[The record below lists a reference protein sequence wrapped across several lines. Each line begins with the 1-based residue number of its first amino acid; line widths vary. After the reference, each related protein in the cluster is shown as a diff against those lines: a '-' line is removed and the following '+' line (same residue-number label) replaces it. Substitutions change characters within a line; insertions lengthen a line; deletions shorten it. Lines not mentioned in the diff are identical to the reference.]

1 VTVAFAR
8 EDGYTLVEMIVVMS
22 ILTVVLGG
30 VVTLFTSGI
39 HAASDQ
45 NQRVQAQQESR
56 LALNKLRR
64 DVHSGCTISTPATYN
79 TWTSSVTLYSWIDGC
94 ASGANTVTW
103 CTSASGSTYVLYRTV
118 ATSCTGSL
126 QTMVTSVT
134 AANAF
139 AYVPPNSHVTTIGA
153 GTGAASI
160 TTQDNISYALPR
172 LHVDLTVKRAGAK
185 QSYRLVDDIAF
196 RNGPRT
202 CGVGVAT
209 C

>member
-1 VTVAFAR
+1 MTARLAR
-8 EDGYTLVEMIVVMS
+8 ERGYTLVEMIVVMA
-22 ILTVVLGG
+22 ILSVVLGG
-30 VVTLFTSGI
+30 VTTLFTSGI

-45 NQRVQAQQESR
+45 NQRVQGQQESR

-79 TWTSSVTLYSWIDGC
+79 TWASSVTLYSYIDGC
-94 ASGANTVTW
+94 ASGTSAVTW
-103 CTSASGSTYVLYRTV
+103 CTSASGSTFVLYRTV

-126 QTMVTSVT
+126 QIMATSLV
-134 AANAF
+134 AANVF
-139 AYVPPNSHVTTIGA
+139 AYLPPNSHVVSIGA

-160 TTQDNISYALPR
+160 TTQDGSFGLPR
-172 LHVDLTVKRAGAK
+172 MHVDLTVKRAGATA
-185 QSYRLVDDIAF
+185 SYRLVDDIAF

-202 CGVGVAT
+202 CGAGVAT

>member
-1 VTVAFAR
+1 VTARLAR

-22 ILTVVLGG
+22 ILSVVLGG
-30 VVTLFTSGI
+30 VTTLFTSGI

-64 DVHSGCTISTPATYN
+64 DVHSSCTISTPAAYN
-79 TWTSSVTLYSWIDGC
+79 TWASSVTLYSYSDGC
-94 ASGANTVTW
+94 ASGINAVTW

-126 QTMVTSVT
+126 QIMTTSLV

-139 AYVPPNSHVTTIGA
+139 AYVPPNSHVTTMGA
-153 GTGAASI
+153 GTGVAAI
-160 TTQDNISYALPR
+160 TTSDGSFGLPR
-172 LHVDLTVKRAGAK
+172 LHVDLTVKRSGAT
-185 QSYRLVDDIAF
+185 QGYRLVDDVAF

-202 CGVGVAT
+202 CGAGVAT

>member
-1 VTVAFAR
+1 VTAALAR
-8 EDGYTLVEMIVVMS
+8 DDGYTLAEMIVVMA

-30 VVTLFTSGI
+30 IVSLFTSGI
-39 HAASDQ
+39 RASSDQ
-45 NQRVQAQQESR
+45 NQRVEAQQESR

-64 DVHSGCTISTPATYN
+64 DVHTSCTISTPATYN
-79 TWTSSVTLYSWIDGC
+79 TWTSSVTLYSWSDAC
-94 ASGANTVTW
+94 ASGANAVTW

-118 ATSCTGSL
+118 ATSCTGSR
-126 QTMVTSVT
+126 QTMVTSLT

-139 AYVPPNSHVTTIGA
+139 AYVPPNSHVISVGA
-153 GTGAASI
+153 GTGAAAI
-160 TTQDNISYALPR
+160 ATQDASFALPR
-172 LHVDLTVKRAGAK
+172 LHVDLTVNRAGATH
-185 QSYRLVDDIAF
+185 SYRLVDDIAL

>member
-1 VTVAFAR
+1 VTQQLGG
-8 EDGYTLVEMIVVMS
+8 EGGYSLVEMIVVMA

-30 VVTLFTSGI
+30 VVSLFTSGI

-64 DVHSGCTISTPATYN
+64 DVRSSCTVSTPASYN
-79 TWTSSVTLYSWIDGC
+79 TWASAVTLFSFSDGC
-94 ASGANTVTW
+94 ASGTNAVTW
-103 CTSASGSTYVLYRTV
+103 CTSASGSTYVLYRAV

-126 QTMVTSVT
+126 QIMVTSLT
-134 AANAF
+134 SANVF
-139 AYVPPNSHVTTIGA
+139 AYVPPNSHVVSVGA

-160 TTQDNISYALPR
+160 TTQDASFALPR
-172 LHVDLTVKRAGAK
+172 LHVDLTVDRPGATH
-185 QSYRLVDDIAF
+185 SYRLVDDIAF

-202 CGVGVAT
+202 CGAGVAT